1 MTSLTITQ
9 RLTEPRPAQ
18 ARLVLPF
25 ELRQK
30 SRLLGKLDT
39 GEEVGVVLDRGVFMR
54 GGDCLLA
61 SDGRVIEVVA
71 ADEQVSVVTAADPWQ
86 LARAAYHLGNR
97 HVSLQVGQGW
107 LRYLHDHVLDDMV
120 RGLGFSVTV
129 QSLPFEPEGGAYSHS
144 GNAHHP
150 SFVLHMHHPHSH

>member
-18 ARLVLPF
+18 ARLILPF

-30 SRLLGKLDT
+30 SRLLSKLDT
-39 GEEVGVVLDRGVFMR
+39 GEEVGLVLDRGVFMR

-71 ADEQVSVVTAADPWQ
+71 ADEQVSVVTASDPWQ

-97 HVSLQVGQGW
+97 HVSLQVGSGW

-120 RGLGFSVTV
+120 RGLGFQVSIHQV
-129 QSLPFEPEGGAYSHS
+129 PFEPEGGAYSHS
-144 GNAHHP
+144 GNAHHH
-150 SFVLHMHHPHSH
+150 SFVLSFHHPHSH